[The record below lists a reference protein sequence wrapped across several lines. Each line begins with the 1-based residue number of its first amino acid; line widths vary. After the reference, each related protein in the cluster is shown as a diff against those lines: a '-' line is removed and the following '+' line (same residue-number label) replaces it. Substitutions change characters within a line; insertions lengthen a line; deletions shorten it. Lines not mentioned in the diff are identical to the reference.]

1 LIKLQQTANLPS
13 NIQVHIRVRPL
24 IQNEL
29 KRSRIKAINVVNDK
43 KVNCGVDR
51 EYNFEYVY
59 DEYTIQSK
67 IFENS
72 IKANIEKALQGY
84 NFCVFAYGQTVY

>member
-1 LIKLQQTANLPS
+1 MQQTANLPS

-24 IQNEL
+24 IQSEL
-29 KRSRIKAINVVNDK
+29 KRSRIKFITVVNEK

-51 EYNFEYVY
+51 EYNFENVY
-59 DEYTIQSK
+59 DENCSQAK

-72 IKANIEKALQGY
+72 IKGNIEKALHGY
-84 NFCVFAYGQTVY
+84 NFCVFAYGQTVNKR